1 MWTKP
6 TDKLASEVPAEE
18 VDVAQAIGALPF
30 RSFHYLQIFAVM
42 AVFLG
47 AGTTTASLSWIEDDV
62 RAQYGLTP
70 AQELPIV
77 FTSLSAVTLGLFT
90 AGATSDQLGRRVVC
104 LAGLWALLA
113 FQMSIGAAQSP
124 AAVAVCFGLR
134 GFALHFGEDVAKGYL
149 AEVLPAKGRGK
160 VLNLMHAAW
169 QLGGILFSCIT
180 LFTTAYA
187 PLAVL
192 SCLPVLLALAL
203 FLSVTIE
210 SPLWLDKN
218 RGHAAGLRQLR
229 RMYAKCHE
237 PWPYDAPGMPTTAA
251 SSSASLSATAAAA
264 PADSSSAPLL
274 AKPGGKDARR
284 YSDGGG
290 DSERGEGG
298 GAGWCC
304 CPSGSG
310 GSGGSGSG
318 GSGGSGSGSGDGGGG
333 SRGCPCGPSRVW
345 ACLRRAYGPLL
356 GEHRKLTGLIT
367 LLYIA
372 LQLGTVRM
380 PRRRPGHMP
389 HAHATGHMPRTR
401 SPHRRRRPR
410 TEARPSAAAL
420 SHTSSPP
427 PARAAAAAAHHI
439 ATSHP
444 TATPLP
450 PHPTPLPPHPTVSP
464 WLRLR
469 LRSGRTTRG

>member
-304 CPSGSG
+304 CPGG

-464 WLRLR
+464 WLLSR